1 MSLNVTLLAVVV
13 LIVWMMIRGF
23 KKGMAKELSGLV
35 ALFAAFVVLALALM
49 LVSSFSQGEMTN
61 TLYSVILLVLFGLA
75 YGIVKFILRSAKV
88 VSKLPIINFF
98 DSVLGIGVGLCKAIL
113 VTWIFFMLCANN
125 YLGTISEYVQQD
137 IAGNTFLKFI
147 YQYNI
152 FAKWL

>member
-1 MSLNVTLLAVVV
+1 MNLNVTLLGVVI
-13 LIVWMMIRGF
+13 LMVWMMIRGF

-35 ALFAAFVVLALALM
+35 ALFAAFVVLALGIM
-49 LVSSFSQGEMTN
+49 LVASFSEGEMTN
-61 TLYSVILLVLFGLA
+61 TLYSVILLVVFGLA
-75 YGIVKFILRSAKV
+75 YGIVKFILRSAKA
-88 VSKLPIINFF
+88 VSSLPIIHFV

-113 VTWIFFMLCANN
+113 VIWIVFMLCANN
-125 YLGTISEYVQQD
+125 YLGEVSNYVQQD

>member
-13 LIVWMMIRGF
+13 LTVWMMIRGF

-35 ALFAAFVVLALALM
+35 ALFAAFVVLALAIM
-49 LVSSFSQGEMTN
+49 LVSSFTEGEMTN

>member
-1 MSLNVTLLAVVV
+1 MSLNVTLLAVIV

-35 ALFAAFVVLALALM
+35 ALFAAFVVLALAIM
-49 LVSSFSQGEMTN
+49 LVSSFTEGEVTN
-61 TLYSVILLVLFGLA
+61 TLYSVILLILFGLA

-113 VTWIFFMLCANN
+113 IIWIFFMLCANN
-125 YLGTISEYVQQD
+125 YLGTISEYAQQD
-137 IAGNTFLKFI
+137 IAGNAFLKML

-152 FAKWL
+152 FTKWL

>member
-1 MSLNVTLLAVVV
+1 MSLNVTLLAVIV
-13 LIVWMMIRGF
+13 LIVWMMVRGF

-35 ALFAAFVVLALALM
+35 ALFAAFVVLALAIM

-98 DSVLGIGVGLCKAIL
+98 DSVLGIGVGLCKAVL
-113 VTWIFFMLCANN
+113 VIWIFFMLCTNN

-137 IAGNTFLKFI
+137 IAGNTFLKLLYEFNFFI
-147 YQYNI
+147 
-152 FAKWL
+152 K

>member
-1 MSLNVTLLAVVV
+1 MSLTVTLLAVVV
-13 LIVWMMIRGF
+13 LTVWMMIRGF

-35 ALFAAFVVLALALM
+35 ALFAAFVVLALAIM
-49 LVSSFSQGEMTN
+49 LVSSFTEGEMTN
-61 TLYSVILLVLFGLA
+61 TLYSVILLILFGLA

-98 DSVLGIGVGLCKAIL
+98 DSVLGIGVGLCKAVL
-113 VTWIFFMLCANN
+113 VIWIFFMLCTNN

-137 IAGNTFLKFI
+137 IAGNTFLKYI